1 MVVTEPV
8 KVSKKVLKNIAK
20 AGAEDIT
27 YRHEPL
33 DEPTERV
40 LYSKGQ
46 YGLNGALLVG
56 RTTGK
61 FYVITSRS
69 CAIDMF
75 Y

>member
-8 KVSKKVLKNIAK
+8 KVPKKVLENIAK

-33 DEPTERV
+33 EELTERV
-40 LYSKGQ
+40 LYSRGL

-61 FYVITSRS
+61 FYVITSRTN
-69 CAIDMF
+69 AIDMF